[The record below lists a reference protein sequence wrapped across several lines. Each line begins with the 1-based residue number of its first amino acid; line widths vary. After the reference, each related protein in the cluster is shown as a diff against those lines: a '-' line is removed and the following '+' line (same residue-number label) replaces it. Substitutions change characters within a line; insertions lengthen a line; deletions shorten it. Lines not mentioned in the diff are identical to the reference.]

1 MQSRENIIRPSF
13 QDERHWCWHA
23 LVVITVM
30 TIDALMI
37 YASYTS
43 PSLLVLAFEGS
54 ADVQAIRV
62 AGMLTVVAA
71 IAYLTV
77 RDDLALGSIYGS
89 VSVTHLAVILATDVQ
104 QVAAGMRLLFQ

>member
-13 QDERHWCWHA
+13 QDERRWCWHA

-43 PSLLVLAFEGS
+43 PSLRNYDICE
-54 ADVQAIRV
+54 
-62 AGMLTVVAA
+62 
-71 IAYLTV
+71 
-77 RDDLALGSIYGS
+77 
-89 VSVTHLAVILATDVQ
+89 
-104 QVAAGMRLLFQ
+104 